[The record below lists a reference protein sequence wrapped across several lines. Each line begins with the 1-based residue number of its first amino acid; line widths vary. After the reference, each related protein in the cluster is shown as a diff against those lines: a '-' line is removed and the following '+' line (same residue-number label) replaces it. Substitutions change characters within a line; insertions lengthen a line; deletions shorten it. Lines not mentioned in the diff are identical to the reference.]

1 MNADESSLYR
11 LELKENKAHEAIIVI
26 MLFEQGTSVE
36 VPFRAWQYKTVF
48 VAKASS

>member
-11 LELKENKAHEAIIVI
+11 FELKENKAHEVIIVI
-26 MLFEQGTSVE
+26 ILFEQGTSVE
-36 VPFRAWQYKTVF
+36 VPFKAWQYKTVF